1 MSGRFLS
8 FEGGEGA
15 GKSTQLRLL
24 AERLREAGV
33 EVVTT
38 REPGGTPGAD
48 AIRALILTGD
58 ADRWGVRA
66 EALLMNAARAD
77 HVERLVRP
85 ALARGAWVISDR
97 YADSTLVYQGVGGGL
112 AEAELRAL
120 HRVSTDDLWPDL
132 TLILDLPET
141 EGLARATARAGAEMR
156 FESKGAAFHAA
167 VRAGFRDRAI
177 AEPARCRLVDATGSV
192 DDIASRIWAAVAPL
206 LQSPLPGGERVSTT
220 GSC

>member
-1 MSGRFLS
+1 MTGRFLS
-8 FEGGEGA
+8 FEGGEGT

-24 AERLREAGV
+24 ADRLRGAGV

-38 REPGGTPGAD
+38 REPGGTEGAD
-48 AIRALILTGD
+48 AIRALLLTGA

-85 ALARGAWVISDR
+85 ALARGAWVITDR

-120 HRVSTDDLWPDL
+120 HRVSTADLWPDL
-132 TLILDLPET
+132 TLILDLPER
-141 EGLARATARAGAEMR
+141 EGLARAALRAGAEMR
-156 FESKGAAFHAA
+156 FESKGDAFHAA
-167 VRAGFRDRAI
+167 VRDGFRTRAA
-177 AEPARCRLVDATGSV
+177 AEPARCRLIDAAGSV
-192 DDIASRIWAAVAPL
+192 EDVAARVWQAVEPL
-206 LQSPLPGGERVSTT
+206 L
-220 GSC
+220 

>member
-1 MSGRFLS
+1 VTGRFLS
-8 FEGGEGA
+8 FEGGEGT

-24 AERLREAGV
+24 ADRLRGAGV

-38 REPGGTPGAD
+38 REPGGTEGAD
-48 AIRALILTGD
+48 AIRALLLTGA

-85 ALARGAWVISDR
+85 ALARGAWVITDR

-120 HRVSTDDLWPDL
+120 HRVSTADLWPDL
-132 TLILDLPET
+132 TLILDLPER
-141 EGLARATARAGAEMR
+141 EGLARAALRAGAEMR
-156 FESKGAAFHAA
+156 FESKGDAFHAA
-167 VRAGFRDRAI
+167 VRDGFRTRAA
-177 AEPARCRLVDATGSV
+177 AEPARCRLIDAAGSV
-192 DDIASRIWAAVAPL
+192 EDVAARVWQAVEPL
-206 LQSPLPGGERVSTT
+206 L
-220 GSC
+220 

>member
-24 AERLREAGV
+24 AERLREQGV

-112 AEAELRAL
+112 DEAELRAL

-167 VRAGFRDRAI
+167 VREGFRARA
-177 AEPARCRLVDATGSV
+177 AADPARCKLIDATGSIE
-192 DDIASRIWAAVAPL
+192 DIAARIWAAAEPL
-206 LQSPLPGGERVSTT
+206 LQSALPAGERV
-220 GSC
+220 G